1 MSRLKDKVCI
11 ITGAASGMGEAEA
24 FAFATQGAKLV
35 IADLNIESAQQV
47 ADKIRQMGN
56 EVLVVQVDITEKTQL
71 ENLVQ
76 TTLQHFGRIDVLLN
90 NAGIF
95 DKYINSLDTSEQLWD
110 LVFNINV
117 KSIFN
122 LSNLVLPHMIE
133 QKSGAIINIGS
144 IAGLVAKMG
153 GASYTASKHAV
164 LGYTKHLAAE
174 YGKFGI
180 KINAICPGTIRTPI
194 TAEMLKT
201 RPTDKI
207 PLDRFGEVN
216 EVADLAIFLAS
227 DEAQFMSGACITIDG
242 GFTSI

>member
-1 MSRLKDKVCI
+1 MLRLENKVCI

-24 FAFATQGAKLV
+24 IAFSQQGAKLI
-35 IADLNIESAQQV
+35 IADQNKDQAEIV
-47 ADKIRQMGN
+47 ANQIRATGGHAYAF
-56 EVLVVQVDITEKTQL
+56 QVDITQNEQL
-71 ENLVQ
+71 ENLVNF
-76 TTLQHFGRIDVLLN
+76 TINKFERIDILLN

-95 DKYINSLDTSEQLWD
+95 DHYSTSLETTEQLWEQ
-110 LVFNINV
+110 VFDINV

-122 LSNLVLPHMIE
+122 LSNLVLPYMLK
-133 QKSGAIINIGS
+133 QQSGAIINIGS
-144 IAGLVAKMG
+144 IAGLIAKMG

-174 YGKFGI
+174 YGKYGI
-180 KINAICPGTIRTPI
+180 KINAICPGTIRTPM
-194 TAEMLKT
+194 TEQMLAT

-227 DEAQFMSGACITIDG
+227 DEAKFMSGACITIDG